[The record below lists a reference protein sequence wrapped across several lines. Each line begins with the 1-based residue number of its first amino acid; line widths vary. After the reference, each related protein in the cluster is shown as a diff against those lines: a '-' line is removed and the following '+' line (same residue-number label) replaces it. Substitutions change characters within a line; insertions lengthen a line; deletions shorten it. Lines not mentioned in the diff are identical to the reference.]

1 MIYLLQLSE
10 LNIKQAEYWLRSL
23 QTTYSFSFRYLK
35 RTLCHSLNIYYNRK
49 LVLFRDM
56 HCKSSADNAFTVSK

>member
-35 RTLCHSLNIYYNRK
+35 RTLCHSL
-49 LVLFRDM
+49 
-56 HCKSSADNAFTVSK
+56 